1 MKRPL
6 QSGAVLLFVAVF
18 AAGGFARPS
27 RADQIDLSTWT
38 CKRFQTATPDEIY
51 AIVAWLDGYYK
62 EEDDSPIVDFD
73 DFVGNAKKLG
83 SFCAAHPDVTL
94 IKAADEIF
102 LKE

>member
-1 MKRPL
+1 MKISL
-6 QSGAVLLFVAVF
+6 QSGAVVFLAAAF
-18 AAGGFARPS
+18 AAAAFAPPC

-83 SFCAAHPDVTL
+83 SFCAAHPDLTL